1 MQYPLT
7 SLLARLSTGTG
18 RGFLVASFHTALVLS
33 LTLPLSPVGR
43 QVTSEQLLLLKTGL
57 PRHKKKRK
65 RIRKD
70 SKDCFTHRQGSVS
83 PTLTA
88 ATASLAASV
97 TLTHSESGTIQIQ
110 SQRRIFTA
118 ADT

>member
-43 QVTSEQLLLLKTGL
+43 QAQSKGWGERMHFRNLNVA
-57 PRHKKKRK
+57 PP
-65 RIRKD
+65 KD
-70 SKDCFTHRQGSVS
+70 ENQM
-83 PTLTA
+83 P
-88 ATASLAASV
+88 
-97 TLTHSESGTIQIQ
+97 I
-110 SQRRIFTA
+110 
-118 ADT
+118 ADL